1 MSLITSEYDTVLIS
15 DASWS
20 CPLIGITLSPEGV
33 ITTFLFLII
42 VFSLGRAL
50 VTSKVAVSFSFGNV
64 DPPDS
69 EPK

>member
-1 MSLITSEYDTVLIS
+1 MTV
-15 DASWS
+15 
-20 CPLIGITLSPEGV
+20 SPEGV

-50 VTSKVAVSFSFGNV
+50 VTSNVAVSFSFGYV

-69 EPK
+69 APK